1 MILVDFILMYALV
14 SITYLVINAML
25 IALIGKNDGAIVSLA
40 LTTLIITILIMEA
53 L

>member
-1 MILVDFILMYALV
+1 MLVDFILMYAFV
-14 SITYLVINAML
+14 NITYLVINAML